1 MGGPRPPLYNE
12 LVSEPWYSLPR
23 TGPLRLYTSPLCGY
37 CYRVMLA
44 VTLLRIP
51 DHALQTLNVV
61 GRPELR
67 QEIAAA
73 TGRRTVPALHI
84 DSQDDSPG
92 HWLFESRA
100 IVAYLRAR
108 FGSD

>member
-1 MGGPRPPLYNE
+1 MTQD
-12 LVSEPWYSLPR
+12 WQTLPH

-44 VTLLRIP
+44 VTLLGIP
-51 DHALQTLNVV
+51 ESALETLNVI

-73 TGRRTVPALHI
+73 TGRRTLPALHI
-84 DSQDDSPG
+84 DSEEHGSG
-92 HWLFESRA
+92 HWLFESRDIA
-100 IVAYLRAR
+100 AYLRAR
-108 FGSD
+108 FG